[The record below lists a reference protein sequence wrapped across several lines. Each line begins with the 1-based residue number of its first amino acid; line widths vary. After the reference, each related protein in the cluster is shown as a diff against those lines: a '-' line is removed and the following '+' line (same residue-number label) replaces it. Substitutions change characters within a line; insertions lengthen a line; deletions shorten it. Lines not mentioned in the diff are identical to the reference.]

1 MRAIALEKIQKNYR
15 DETVVTQ
22 ALAGVDLV
30 VEEGEFV
37 AIMGPSGSGKST
49 LLNIL
54 GCLDEA
60 DEGSYLLFGQQMMGA
75 PERELCR
82 VRNQILAFVFQG
94 FNLIPGKTALANVE
108 LQLKYR
114 GVPAAARRAMAT
126 EALARVGL
134 SHRLS
139 HRPGQL
145 SGGQQQRVAVA
156 RALAAHPR
164 LLLADEPTGNLDS
177 SSAAEVLLAMGQLQK
192 QGTTI
197 VMITHDADLAA
208 KTNRVYEMRDGR
220 FYEG

>member
-197 VMITHDADLAA
+197 VMITHDAALAA